1 MKDFA
6 GSRTT
11 YYSLAREKLLGKHP
25 RILNVL
31 LVLVLISMAG
41 FAAFL
46 LSDILSFGSN
56 SDHRTF
62 LAGLEGQNSI
72 DNSTVC
78 HRESSSARKR
88 VQRSSRNQLVPG
100 QEGCSSD
107 GWECISRWKWQSLQ
121 NERFKPKYKG
131 IESIQFIANS
141 KFLLFKPGIK
151 WLHSREHG
159 LRYKL

>member
-11 YYSLAREKLLGKHP
+11 YYSLAREKLLRKHP

-31 LVLVLISMAG
+31 LVLALISLAG

-62 LAGLEGQNSI
+62 LIGLEGQDSI
-72 DNSTVC
+72 DGIMSIIN
-78 HRESSSARKR
+78 
-88 VQRSSRNQLVPG
+88 G
-100 QEGCSSD
+100 
-107 GWECISRWKWQSLQ
+107 
-121 NERFKPKYKG
+121 NEKG
-131 IESIQFIANS
+131 IIPAVAEGPVAQKKRPTIF
-141 KFLLFKPGIK
+141 
-151 WLHSREHG
+151 
-159 LRYKL
+159 